1 MAYMQQYRADPQ
13 QFPPVEQNQIEHAAE
28 LARLLV
34 RHLGVEGAAR
44 TCRENHWDGVLTEV
58 LNQNR
63 TSVTP

>member
-1 MAYMQQYRADPQ
+1 MAYMQQYPAVPQ
-13 QFPPVEQNQIEHAAE
+13 QFPSVEHNQIEHAAE

-58 LNQNR
+58 LNQNQ

>member
-1 MAYMQQYRADPQ
+1 MAYMQQYPAVPQ
-13 QFPPVEQNQIEHAAE
+13 SPPVEQNPIEHAGE

-34 RHLGVEGAAR
+34 RHLGFEGAAR

>member
-1 MAYMQQYRADPQ
+1 MALMQPQ
-13 QFPPVEQNQIEHAAE
+13 PLAPQPFPDDEACRIEHASE

-63 TSVTP
+63 ATATP